1 MTQEEEKIKVLT
13 LLMWLQTAVY
23 AADECQE
30 IAWFNTR
37 RSKQLLKSTV
47 DIILKEHGGII
58 KTLWD
63 VDGVKMPDVTRA
75 IEEFTK
81 LLSTTDYYKLPE
93 ISALVRAHQAG
104 DFEDTFNPIRD
115 EQQLTSRGRE

>member
-63 VDGVKMPDVTRA
+63 VDGVQMPEVTKA
-75 IEEFTK
+75 LEEFTG

-93 ISALVRAHQAG
+93 ISALIRAYQAG
-104 DFEDTFNPIRD
+104 EFEETFNPIRD
-115 EQQLTSRGRE
+115 EQ

>member
-30 IAWFNTR
+30 IKWFNTR

-63 VDGVKMPDVTRA
+63 VDGVQMPEVTKA
-75 IEEFTK
+75 LEEFTG

-93 ISALVRAHQAG
+93 ISALIRAYQAG
-104 DFEDTFNPIRD
+104 EFEDTFNPIRD

>member
-1 MTQEEEKIKVLT
+1 MEQVEKEKIQVLT

-47 DIILKEHGGII
+47 DIILKEHGEMF

-63 VDGVKMPDVTRA
+63 IDGVQMPEVTKA

-93 ISALVRAHQAG
+93 ISALIRAYQAG
-104 DFEDTFNPIRD
+104 EFEETFNPIRD
-115 EQQLTSRGRE
+115 EQ